1 MQTAI
6 DVLIPVFVGLTM
18 LALGVTVPAE
28 ETVRGFRDKRTIWVG
43 SVLNLLV
50 VPALGLAIVSTI
62 DLPQALEYGL
72 LLTALS
78 PAAPIVLKV
87 MEFARLDRGRWIG
100 LIVIL
105 QLVGAIV
112 VPLEAALFL
121 SPAAEINQ
129 LGLFVTVVVL
139 QIVPLAAGALWRTR
153 LGAGTEKVGRLLTA
167 ASTYAFAL
175 LVTLVLVNDLP
186 EFASLFEFQIVSA
199 MLLLLTSSL
208 LIGSFFGGGDPSS
221 RKAFALI
228 CAARKGGL
236 ALIIAQGAFSAGSP
250 VIVMVV
256 AYALLELVVL
266 TGLAGTW
273 GWGFVRRT
281 AGDHA

>member
-6 DVLIPVFVGLTM
+6 NIVIPFFVASTM
-18 LALGVTVPAE
+18 LALGVTVPVG
-28 ETVRGFRDKRTIWVG
+28 ETVRGFRDRRTIWVG

-50 VPALGLAIVSTI
+50 VPALGLAIVSAI

-112 VPLEAALFL
+112 VPLEAGLFL
-121 SPAAEINQ
+121 SPEADINQ
-129 LGLFVTVVVL
+129 LGLFATVIVL
-139 QIVPLAAGALWRTR
+139 QIVPLAAGVWWRTR
-153 LGAGTEKVGRLLTA
+153 TGAQTRKLGRLLTA
-167 ASTYAFAL
+167 ASTYSFAV
-175 LVTLVLVNDLP
+175 LVTLVLLNDFP
-186 EFASLFEFQIVSA
+186 EFASLFEPETVSA
-199 MLLLLTSSL
+199 MLLLLSGSL

-221 RKAFALI
+221 RRAFALI

-236 ALIIAQGAFSAGSP
+236 ALIIAQGAFSSESP
-250 VIVMVV
+250 VTVMVV

-266 TGLAGTW
+266 TGLAGMW
-273 GWGFVRRT
+273 GGGAVRHT